1 MPSGAVPPTALGL
14 ADAIATAIPHH
25 TLLDWLNEGVMP
37 AIGDHLPRC
46 PRCGRRVPCSVG
58 QQAGQEGD
66 WIPLA
71 PGQLVAGCLVDGPR
85 AAKALPFVADEIVAA
100 ITVIAGGAQRQGW
113 KATTRFLQHASDTA
127 GDVGHRVERCGQ
139 ALEAVRVYGLFAVV
153 AMRASRDRHPEVLDA
168 AITAQR
174 DLDVLVA
181 SSGPFWPTGASP
193 RVGRW

>member
-1 MPSGAVPPTALGL
+1 MPSGAVPPTALAL
-14 ADAIATAIPHH
+14 ADAIAVAIPHH
-25 TLLDWLNEGVMP
+25 TLVDWINEGVMP
-37 AIGDHLPRC
+37 DIDDRSGSRC

-66 WIPLA
+66 WIPPP

-85 AAKALPFVADEIVAA
+85 AAKSLPFAADEIIAA
-100 ITVIAGGAQRQGW
+100 TRVIAGGAERQGW
-113 KATTRFLQHASDTA
+113 RATTRFLQHALDTTRDA
-127 GDVGHRVERCGQ
+127 GRRVEQCGQ

-153 AMRASRDRHPEVLDA
+153 TMRASRDRHPEVHDA

-181 SSGPFWPTGASP
+181 SSGPFWPTGAP
-193 RVGRW
+193 TR